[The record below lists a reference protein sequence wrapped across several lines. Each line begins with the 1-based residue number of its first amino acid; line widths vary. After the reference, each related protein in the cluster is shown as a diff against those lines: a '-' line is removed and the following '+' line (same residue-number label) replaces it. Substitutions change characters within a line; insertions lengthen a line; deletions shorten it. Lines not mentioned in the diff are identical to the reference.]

1 MQKKSLDK
9 IVSKVFDVPL
19 DGISNIPCA
28 DFIGNT
34 ILNIDGCIGIKKYET
49 NEIIIRSKAFLISIL
64 GDELTMITFSEG
76 RVSIRGIIKT
86 YSMEEI

>member
-34 ILNIDGCIGIKKYET
+34 ILNIDGCTGIKKYET